1 MRSSTRVRREPVD
14 ADFEKRVRESFDKQG
29 LMATL
34 GATLSRV
41 DPGEVEIEMPI
52 RASVSQQH
60 GFAHAG
66 AVASIADSACG
77 YAAFSLMPQDAG
89 VLAVE
94 FKINLQ
100 APGAGDRLIAR
111 AKVIRAGRTLSICQA
126 EVSAVNE
133 GEESVV
139 AIMTA
144 TIMNVRNRPGVQ
156 G

>member
-1 MRSSTRVRREPVD
+1 MRSKPHVPADTDFAARVS
-14 ADFEKRVRESFDKQG
+14 ESFTKQG
-29 LMATL
+29 LMTTL
-34 GATLSRV
+34 GARLTRV
-41 DPGEVEIEMPI
+41 EPGEIEIEMPI
-52 RASVSQQH
+52 GPSVSQQH

-77 YAAFSLMPQDAG
+77 YAAFSLMPQDSG

-94 FKINLQ
+94 FKINLL
-100 APGAGDRLIAR
+100 APGAGDKLIAR

-126 EVSAVNE
+126 EVSALNE
-133 GEESVV
+133 DEERVV

>member
-1 MRSSTRVRREPVD
+1 MRSSPHVPGDPDFAARVS
-14 ADFEKRVRESFDKQG
+14 ESFAKQG
-29 LMATL
+29 LMTTL
-34 GATLSRV
+34 GARLTRV
-41 DPGEVEIEMPI
+41 EPGEVEIEMPI
-52 RASVSQQH
+52 GPSVSQQH

-77 YAAFSLMPQDAG
+77 YAAFSLMPQDTG

-94 FKINLQ
+94 FKINLL
-100 APGAGDRLIAR
+100 APGAGDKLIAR

-133 GEESVV
+133 DEERVV
-139 AIMTA
+139 ALMTA

>member
-1 MRSSTRVRREPVD
+1 MKAEPHLP
-14 ADFEKRVRESFDKQG
+14 ADPDFGKRVRESFEKQG

-34 GATLSRV
+34 GAELTRV
-41 DPGEVEIEMPI
+41 EPGEVEIQMPI
-52 RASVSQQH
+52 GPSVSQQH

-77 YAAFSLMPQDAG
+77 YAAFSLMPPDSG

-94 FKINLQ
+94 FKINLL
-100 APGAGDRLIAR
+100 APGAGERLIAR
-111 AKVIRAGRTLSICQA
+111 AKVIRPGRTLSICQA

-133 GEESVV
+133 NEQRVV

>member
-1 MRSSTRVRREPVD
+1 MMPQTHIPADPGFATRVH
-14 ADFEKRVRESFDKQG
+14 ESFSRQG

-34 GATLSRV
+34 GAQLIRV
-41 DPGEVEIEMPI
+41 EPGEIEIQMPI
-52 RASVSQQH
+52 GPAVSQQH

-77 YAAFSLMPQDAG
+77 YAAFSLMPADSG

-94 FKINLQ
+94 FKINLM
-100 APGAGDRLIAR
+100 APAAGERLIAR
-111 AKVIRAGRTLSICQA
+111 ARVVRAGRTLSICQA
-126 EVSAVNE
+126 DVAAVTGNE
-133 GEESVV
+133 ERTV